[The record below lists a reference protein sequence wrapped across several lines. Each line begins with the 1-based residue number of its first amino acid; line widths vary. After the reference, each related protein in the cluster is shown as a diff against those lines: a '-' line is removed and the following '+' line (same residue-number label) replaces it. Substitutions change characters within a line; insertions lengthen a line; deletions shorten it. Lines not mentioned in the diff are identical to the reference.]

1 MRLALLFVLVLGV
14 ACSSDKPPKQG
25 EPDASGPE
33 DAGSPPDGGPQEDGG
48 GGTEDGGSDGGGEP
62 TGDGGTSEDGG
73 TGEPDAGSCEP
84 PTSVRETLL
93 VPGLN
98 TPRRLAVDAT
108 DVYISESH
116 SLRPLPVDGDGQLLR
131 LPRAGGD
138 VVSAAKGF
146 RSPDAIAVDAKNIY
160 VLDQVGLW
168 RVDKAT
174 GERGTMP
181 IEASVNNVIAGGTD
195 VRVAQLNGRGVVVVA
210 TGARRLVRVDTT
222 GASPSAIPLFEGPPG
237 TQVRGARVDG
247 NEVWF
252 LVTGGGEP
260 GLYRAALDESTPPQ
274 RVDPSITSGT
284 SLELTPTHLLITE
297 GGSGTGR
304 VLKLSRAG
312 SDSARVLAEGLQG
325 PMFPVE
331 LNGAVYF
338 KESVAS
344 GPDFLRRVR
353 GCPPGIT
360 DAVGPDGTG
369 PGGLIVDGN
378 TLLYTSQ
385 ESGTRGAVGRV
396 P

>member
-14 ACSSDKPPKQG
+14 ACSSSNRPPGPG
-25 EPDASGPE
+25 EPDASASEDSGTRDDGGTPE
-33 DAGSPPDGGPQEDGG
+33 DDGGTREDGGPTD
-48 GGTEDGGSDGGGEP
+48 
-62 TGDGGTSEDGG
+62 DGGTPEDGG
-73 TGEPDAGSCEP
+73 TGEEDAGSCEP

-108 DVYISESH
+108 DLYISESH
-116 SLRPLPVDGDGQLLR
+116 SLRPGQVDGEGQLLR

-138 VVSAAKGF
+138 VVSVAKGF
-146 RSPDAIAVDAKNIY
+146 IAPDAIAVDSKNIY
-160 VLDQVGLW
+160 VLDQQGLW
-168 RVDKAT
+168 RVNKAT
-174 GERGTMP
+174 GERGTVP
-181 IEASVNNVIAGGTD
+181 IEASVNNVITGGTE
-195 VRVAQLNGRGVVVVA
+195 VLATRLNGRDVVVVA
-210 TGARRLVRVDTT
+210 TGARRLVRVDTV
-222 GASPSAIPLFEGPPG
+222 GATPASVVLFEGEPG

-247 NEVWF
+247 LNVWF
-252 LVTGGGEP
+252 LVSGGGEP

-284 SLELTPTHLLITE
+284 SLELTPTHFLITE
-297 GGSGTGR
+297 GSGGTGR
-304 VLKLSRAG
+304 VLEVSRAG
-312 SDSARVLAEGLQG
+312 GDQARVLAEGLQG
-325 PMFPVE
+325 PLFPVE

-344 GPDFLRRVR
+344 GSDFLRRVR
-353 GCPPGIT
+353 GCPPGVT
-360 DAVGPDGTG
+360 DAVGPLGTG